1 MAGDAY
7 SSPFHFNRQLSRG
20 AGEPPVAMKRRVM
33 LERAA
38 WQLRQGASVTDTA
51 FEAGYESVEGF
62 SRAFARAFGNAPS
75 VAAKASGSHWLPAPN
90 GIHFH
95 PPTSLWVHA
104 KEQSMNPLTEQLVA
118 HDLDDTRA
126 LLEAAKQLSDEDY
139 RRPHLPGNTVLGF
152 DGPDES
158 VAHVLTHLVF
168 TKEVWL
174 AAIEGTDFPPERA
187 DDVGTLL
194 DRHEDAAARW
204 LATVRDIDRR
214 GAWDDRLI
222 DALCDPPESFVM
234 SSVVAHVLTF
244 SAHRRQLAR
253 QLLRASGQEVD
264 SGDPINW
271 LRARHGEAQEVE
283 PVTRTTFYTAMT
295 LDGFL
300 ADEHDS
306 LDWLFV
312 QDQDE
317 KGPLNYDEFIKDIG
331 AIVMGATTYEWILRH
346 LAETGEAWPYTIP
359 AWVVSA
365 PRAGR
370 RGGRRHPVRP
380 GRRRAAA
387 RRAGGGRGRQGRLG
401 VRRRRPRRPVR
412 RGGQARRGDLLHRAG
427 HPGRGAAAV
436 PAPLRLPAGR
446 GAPEQGVH
454 RRALRGGRSPVRRL
468 RP

>member
-1 MAGDAY
+1 MSEEPGFSTGGRDRLRELLDAVLDEDNRTLDDMAGGAY
-7 SSPFHFNRQLSRG
+7 SSPYHFNRQLSRG
-20 AGEPPVAMKRRVM
+20 AGEPPVAMKRRVL

-62 SRAFARAFGNAPS
+62 SRAFARAFGHAPS
-75 VAAKASGSHWLPAPN
+75 ASAKASGSHWLPAPN

-139 RRPHLPGNTVLGF
+139 RSPHLPGNTVLGF

-187 DDVGTLL
+187 DDVDTLL
-194 DRHEDAAARW
+194 DRHEEAAARW

-253 QLLRASGQEVD
+253 QLLRASGQKVD

-271 LRARHGEAQEVE
+271 LRARHGEAAEVE
-283 PVTRTTFYTAMT
+283 V
-295 LDGFL
+295 L
-300 ADEHDS
+300 
-306 LDWLFV
+306 
-312 QDQDE
+312 
-317 KGPLNYDEFIKDIG
+317 
-331 AIVMGATTYEWILRH
+331 
-346 LAETGEAWPYTIP
+346 
-359 AWVVSA
+359 
-365 PRAGR
+365 
-370 RGGRRHPVRP
+370 
-380 GRRRAAA
+380 
-387 RRAGGGRGRQGRLG
+387 
-401 VRRRRPRRPVR
+401 
-412 RGGQARRGDLLHRAG
+412 
-427 HPGRGAAAV
+427 
-436 PAPLRLPAGR
+436 
-446 GAPEQGVH
+446 
-454 RRALRGGRSPVRRL
+454 
-468 RP
+468 